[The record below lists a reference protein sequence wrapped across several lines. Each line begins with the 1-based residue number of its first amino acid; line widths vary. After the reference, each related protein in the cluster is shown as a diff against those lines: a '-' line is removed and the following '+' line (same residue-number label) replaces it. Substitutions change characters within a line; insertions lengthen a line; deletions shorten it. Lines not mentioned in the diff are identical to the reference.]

1 MATIVTAASVL
12 THNRLSSTVT
22 IGDDIINE
30 AGYIINKKLGDDFVL
45 AHLGTENT
53 AFYYN
58 AIRKQVMVLLLELP
72 NSDYLFNTNARYE
85 KAEEL
90 EQDKKELIDT
100 LKTRIEYYISEI
112 QEEMGEDGDDT
123 EDDPDIVKAG
133 GITFMCIG
141 GNESLYPENDTTKYP
156 D

>member
-12 THNRLSSTVT
+12 THNRLPATVT
-22 IGDDIINE
+22 ITDDIINE
-30 AGYIINKKLGDDFVL
+30 AQHIIEKKCGEGFVL
-45 AHLGTENT
+45 AHLNT
-53 AFYYN
+53 ANTVFYYN
-58 AIRKQVMVLLLELP
+58 AVRKQVMVLLLELP
-72 NSDYLFNTNARYE
+72 NADYLFNTNARYE

-100 LKTRIEYYISEI
+100 LKNRIEYYISEI

-123 EDDPDIVKAG
+123 EEDPDIVKADG
-133 GITFMCIG
+133 MTFMCIG
-141 GNESLYPENDTTKYP
+141 GNKSLYPENDTTKYP